1 MQLPTRVQPST
12 ETNICSRLHQ
22 ILTALLLG
30 DFCWDQGPCMLHESS
45 VSRDEALTNVS
56 DASRFLTKVW
66 GPWSCYWETS
76 LRPNVFF
83 PWAFCSSLSPKGTAS
98 LFLFLACQTQSL
110 PLFSFILLYAAS
122 FSDISLLPR
131 GFSSNI
137 SPPNSLSWGSCSL
150 SSQPSP
156 G

>member
-83 PWAFCSSLSPKGTAS
+83 PWAFA
-98 LFLFLACQTQSL
+98 LAC
-110 PLFSFILLYAAS
+110 LLREQPPSSCSWPAKLKACHFFLSS
-122 FSDISLLPR
+122 FSMLLAFLIFLSCPEA
-131 GFSSNI
+131 
-137 SPPNSLSWGSCSL
+137 SPLTFLLQTPWAGEAVA
-150 SSQPSP
+150 
-156 G
+156 